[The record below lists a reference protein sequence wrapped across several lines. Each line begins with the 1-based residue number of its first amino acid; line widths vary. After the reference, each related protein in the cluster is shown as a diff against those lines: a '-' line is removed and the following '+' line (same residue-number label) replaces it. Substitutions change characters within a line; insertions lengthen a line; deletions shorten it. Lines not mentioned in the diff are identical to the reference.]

1 MRLGIATSTKCP
13 RLIPAEQLL
22 VSRLSVQGIQATPLI
37 WNNPSAD
44 WANVDAVLVRSI
56 WDYHLHPEEFLGWI
70 SRLESRGVPVWN
82 PIPVI
87 RWNHHKFYLKD
98 LAEQGVDVVPTLF
111 FPRAVRNVEAEIRR
125 AGWKRVVA
133 KPAVSASSYRTK
145 LIDLDGEGLNSL
157 LTQYSEESDFLIQP
171 FLPEIGASGEVSMI
185 FFNGEFSH
193 AVQKRPAP
201 GEFRVQAEHGGHE
214 VPMNPGQHIVETG
227 RRILEASRFETLY
240 ARVDGIVREDRFIL
254 MELELIEPDL
264 FLTQHEKAID
274 RFAEAITNRLRSRS
288 RSV

>member
-1 MRLGIATSTKCP
+1 MRLGIATSSKCP
-13 RLIPAEQLL
+13 KLVPAEQLL
-22 VSRLSVQGIQATPLI
+22 VSRLSHLGIRAMPLI
-37 WNNPSAD
+37 WNHNTAD
-44 WANVDAVLVRSI
+44 WATVDAVLVRSI

-70 SRLESRGVPVWN
+70 SRLEVRSVPVWN

-98 LAEQGVDVVPTLF
+98 LAVRGVDIVPTLF
-111 FPRAVRNVEAEIRR
+111 FPRAAKNVEAEVRN
-125 AGWKRVVA
+125 AGWNRIVA

-145 LIDLDGEGLNSL
+145 LIDLQEEGLNSL
-157 LTQYSEESDFLIQP
+157 LAQYSKESDFLIQP

-214 VPMNPGQHIVETG
+214 VPMNPGPNIVDSG
-227 RRILEASRFETLY
+227 YRVLSAAGFETLY
-240 ARVDGIVREDRFIL
+240 ARVDGIVREDKFVL

-264 FLTQHEKAID
+264 FLSQHEKAID
-274 RFAEAITNRLRSRS
+274 RFAEAIMKRI
-288 RSV
+288 SV